1 MSTQS
6 QAQPAAAPGSGPDEP
21 APVRPTHGAD
31 TALRLS
37 IVGDAGRLDV
47 AVPMW
52 LDVAALAQEYA
63 DSVGLATAPRLS
75 RAGGRALDP
84 AATLEDVLEQ
94 GDLLVAATAP
104 ARADGAGS
112 DDEPSTAPVVRR
124 TTGRAAAAL
133 LVLAGVTGFAAA
145 AVGAGLAFAA
155 DAPFW
160 VRPVSATV
168 LLVGALL
175 VAAPRRE
182 AGEEGPEAADGDV
195 DPRTGTP
202 RVRQDDWSFLAGPG
216 LAGAAGFVAA
226 ATPDTGG
233 LLLALAVGGLAAL
246 VVAALA
252 RTGLE
257 GADEHLARLWLVT
270 GGIVCV
276 TAVVWLLLGASPLA
290 LAATAFAGAV
300 VATRVLPALAVDVD
314 DDVLLDLDRLAV
326 TAWSAREQPRSGRRR
341 NQVRPRMVREV
352 ARRSQRTVGTGVVV
366 TAVVAAVTG
375 PVVVLGL
382 GGDPTTWA
390 RWGGVAL
397 VLLGAA
403 SLALVSRSFRSLGLR
418 TLIGL
423 TAAWLVA
430 LTGAVVAGDL
440 GASALWYAFATALV
454 VAPAVLLAAVRL
466 GGGWRSVWWARVGE
480 VLETLTGVF
489 VLALVPLAAG
499 LFDLVRTSVG

>member
-1 MSTQS
+1 MTTQS
-6 QAQPAAAPGSGPDEP
+6 EAEGEAPA
-21 APVRPTHGAD
+21 VRPTHGAD
-31 TALRLS
+31 QALRLS
-37 IVGDAGRLDV
+37 ILGDAGRLDV

-63 DSVGLATAPRLS
+63 DTLGLASPPRLA
-75 RAGGRALDP
+75 RAGGRELDP
-84 AATLEDVLEQ
+84 VATLEDVLEQ
-94 GDLLVAATAP
+94 GDLLVAADAAP
-104 ARADGAGS
+104 ATVSAASGSGS
-112 DDEPSTAPVVRR
+112 DDVAAPGSQRPAGR
-124 TTGRAAAAL
+124 TAAAL
-133 LVLAGVTGFAAA
+133 LVLAGVAGFAAA
-145 AVGAGLAFAA
+145 AVGAGLTFAA

-160 VRPVSATV
+160 VRPVAATV

-175 VAAPRRE
+175 VAAPRPGDDE
-182 AGEEGPEAADGDV
+182 AVDAGADL
-195 DPRTGTP
+195 RTGTP

-226 ATPDTGG
+226 ASPDAGG

-290 LAATAFAGAV
+290 LSAVGFGAAV
-300 VATRVLPALAVDVD
+300 VATRVLPAFAVDVD

-326 TAWSAREQPRSGRRR
+326 TAWSAREQPRSGRKR

-366 TAVVAAVTG
+366 SAVAAAVTG
-375 PVVVLGL
+375 PFVVLGL
-382 GGDPTTWA
+382 GGDPTSWA

-418 TLIGL
+418 TLLGL

-430 LTGAVVAGDL
+430 LTGTAVATDL
-440 GASALWYAFATALV
+440 GPDALWYAFAAALV

-480 VLETLTGVF
+480 ILETLTGVF
-489 VLALVPLAAG
+489 VLALVPLASG

>member
-1 MSTQS
+1 MSTQPP
-6 QAQPAAAPGSGPDEP
+6 AQPAALPGSAPTEAP
-21 APVRPTHGAD
+21 PVRPTHGAD

-63 DSVGLATAPRLS
+63 DSVGLATVPRLS

-84 AATLEDVLEQ
+84 AATLEEVLEQ
-94 GDLLVAATAP
+94 GDLLVAATEP

-112 DDEPSTAPVVRR
+112 DDEPPPPGVRR
-124 TTGRAAAAL
+124 ATGRAAAAL

-182 AGEEGPEAADGDV
+182 ADEVEPEAAAGDL
-195 DPRTGTP
+195 DPRTGAP

-290 LAATAFAGAV
+290 LAATAFAGTV

-341 NQVRPRMVREV
+341 HQVRPRMVREV

-366 TAVVAAVTG
+366 SAVGAAVTG
-375 PVVVLGL
+375 PFVVLGL
-382 GGDPTTWA
+382 GGDPTPWA

-430 LTGAVVAGDL
+430 LTGAAVAGDL
-440 GASALWYAFATALV
+440 GTSALWYAFAAALV

-466 GGGWRSVWWARVGE
+466 GDGWRSVWWARVGE
-480 VLETLTGVF
+480 VLETMTGVL
-489 VLALVPLAAG
+489 VLALVPLASG
-499 LFDLVRTSVG
+499 LFDLVRTTVG